1 MSGRRIPRCLA
12 STLETNT
19 NESATDVERDMD
31 DHQTGSPVRGR
42 CVHHVTVVNGRGAVT
57 RDSQS
62 ADTDSVSRHLYP
74 VARIGVI
81 GGGQLGRMM
90 AMRAQRLGCQPIVL
104 DPTPNSPAG
113 QVSSHQIIG
122 DYHDPARLR
131 ELVESCDVTTFDL
144 EDIDAA
150 ILLDLAA
157 EGHVIHP
164 APKVLATVQDKLL
177 QKRCLDDHGVPTS
190 EFRQMDTADARDFEQ
205 FGYPLVQKAR
215 RGGYDG
221 RGVAIMH
228 DDSAFALHLET
239 PSLIE
244 RFVVAE
250 KELAVL
256 VARAVDG
263 DTRCYPVVEMLFHEG
278 VNALDMLL
286 APARIE
292 ASVAKAAQSM
302 AVSAVDALG
311 GVGIFGVELFL
322 GVDGSLLVNEVAPR
336 THNSGHHTIEAN
348 VTDQFEQ
355 HLRAVLGLPLGE
367 TTQVLPAVMINLLG
381 ADGSSGRPVIRGLRE
396 ALCIPGVSVH
406 IYGKDRSAPNRKMG
420 HVTVV
425 DEDLDS
431 AKAKAECVRGL
442 LSISGEQPA

>member
-1 MSGRRIPRCLA
+1 MSRNSDIGGVRAVGVLA
-12 STLETNT
+12 
-19 NESATDVERDMD
+19 
-31 DHQTGSPVRGR
+31 G
-42 CVHHVTVVNGRGAVT
+42 GAE
-57 RDSQS
+57 DASKADLGS
-62 ADTDSVSRHLYP
+62 ADCEAVSTHLYP

-90 AMRAQRLGCQPIVL
+90 VTRAQRLGCQPVVL

-113 QVSSHQIIG
+113 QVSGHQIVG
-122 DYHDPARLR
+122 DYHDPTRLR
-131 ELVESCDVTTFDL
+131 ELVESCDVTTFDI
-144 EDIDAA
+144 EDIDTAT
-150 ILLDLAA
+150 LLELAA

-164 APKVLATVQDKLL
+164 APQVLATVQDKLL
-177 QKRCLDDHGVPTS
+177 QKRCLAGHGVPNA
-190 EFRQMDTADARDFEQ
+190 EFRAVDQADAQIFAE
-205 FGYPLVQKAR
+205 FGYPLVQKVR

-221 RGVAIMH
+221 RGVVIMR
-228 DDSAFALHLET
+228 DESDFSACLQT

-244 RFVVAE
+244 RFIPAE

-286 APARIE
+286 APARIDAAV
-292 ASVAKAAQSM
+292 ASAAQ
-302 AVSAVDALG
+302 AIAIAAVDALG

-322 GVDGSLLVNEVAPR
+322 RGDGSLLVNEVAPR

-367 TTQVLPAVMINLLG
+367 TTQVLPAVMMNLLG
-381 ADGSSGRPVIRGLRE
+381 APGTTGRPVIRGLQQ
-396 ALCIPGVSVH
+396 ALSIPGVSVH
-406 IYGKDRSAPNRKMG
+406 IYGKGRSTPNRKMG

-425 DEDLDS
+425 DENLD
-431 AKAKAECVRGL
+431 KAKSKAERVREL
-442 LSISGEQPA
+442 LSISGEQST